1 MAAEANPPAPSANPA
16 PTCMS
21 TPEQA
26 PNRPLLPIFLRWPL
40 SPSPMSHT
48 VVLFMNGVT
57 HEPFN
62 YFSRVVPLHL
72 TGAAVKNMIAT
83 VDCRDPSRYMLF
95 RSFDNLPVD
104 LDVSLEAQG

>member
-1 MAAEANPPAPSANPA
+1 
-16 PTCMS
+16 
-21 TPEQA
+21 
-26 PNRPLLPIFLRWPL
+26 
-40 SPSPMSHT
+40 MSHT

-95 RSFDNLPVD
+95 GSFDNLPVD